1 MFRRFVRLLS
11 DTWILDLAAGA
22 ALGLAFL
29 DFVRSIFSMIIQ
41 FWTQK
46 EPEGDPSV
54 LDIFQGGFGSLEF
67 TVDGRPVYLAL
78 IVESG
83 LTLLVIAAVVI
94 LVVRALPAV
103 EDVESHSG

>member
-1 MFRRFVRLLS
+1 MFRRFVRLLA

-29 DFVRSIFSMIIQ
+29 DFVRSIFSLVIQ

-46 EPEGDPSV
+46 EPEGESFTS
-54 LDIFQGGFGSLEF
+54 IFREGFGSLGF
-67 TVDGRPVYLAL
+67 TIDGRPVYLAPV
-78 IVESG
+78 VETG
-83 LTLLVIAAVVI
+83 LTLLLVAAVVI

-103 EDVESHSG
+103 EDVE